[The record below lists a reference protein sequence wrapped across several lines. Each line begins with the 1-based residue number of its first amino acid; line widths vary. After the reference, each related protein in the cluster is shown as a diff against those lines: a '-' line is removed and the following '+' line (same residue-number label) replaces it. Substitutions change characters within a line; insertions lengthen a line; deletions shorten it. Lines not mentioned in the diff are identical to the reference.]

1 MSFIL
6 IKSFIKYIVLFCLL
20 DILMIYDI
28 LNMYSKSLMQYEY
41 LSLKLVEVFALVS
54 PLDLEA

>member
-1 MSFIL
+1 MSFIF
-6 IKSFIKYIVLFCLL
+6 IRSFIKYIVLFCLL

-28 LNMYSKSLMQYEY
+28 INMYSKSLIQYEY
-41 LSLKLVEVFALVS
+41 PSLKLVEVFTLVS